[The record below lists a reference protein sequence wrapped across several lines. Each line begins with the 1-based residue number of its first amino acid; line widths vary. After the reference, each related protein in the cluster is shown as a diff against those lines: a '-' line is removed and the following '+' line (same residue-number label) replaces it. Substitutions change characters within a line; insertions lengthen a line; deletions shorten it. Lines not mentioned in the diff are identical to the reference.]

1 MPKLTWGD
9 AGTRFYESGVDKG
22 VLYVGSDPGVSW
34 SGLVSVSETV
44 SGGESKPF
52 YFDGIKYLNYSS
64 AEEYGATIE
73 AFTYP
78 DAFAECDG
86 TQIPLDGLYITHQRR
101 RSFGFSYRTRIGN
114 DTVGSEY
121 AYKIHL
127 VYNALAEPSQR
138 SNKTFSENIDP
149 NNFSWTITTRPPAI
163 DNFRRTSHIVID
175 TRLAAPDVLS
185 AIELI
190 LYGSDALPARLPTI
204 AEVFD
209 IFAASALFI
218 VTDNGDGTFTATGP
232 DYLVGMIDDTTFQIE
247 SPYAIYLDD
256 DTYTLSSSP

>member
-9 AGTRFYESGVDKG
+9 VGQRFYESGVDRG

-44 SGGESKPF
+44 IGGESKSF
-52 YFDGIKYLNYSS
+52 YFDGIKYSNTSS

-78 DAFAECDG
+78 DEFAVCDG
-86 TQIPLDGLYITHQRR
+86 TEIPLSGLYVTHQRR
-101 RSFGFSYRTRIGN
+101 RQFGFSYRTKIGN
-114 DTVGSEY
+114 DTLGADY
-121 AYKIHL
+121 GYKIHL
-127 VYNALAEPSQR
+127 VYNALAQPSQR
-138 SNKTFSENIDP
+138 ANKSISDTVDP

-163 DNFRRTSHIVID
+163 ENFRRTSHIVID
-175 TRLAAPDVLS
+175 TRLASPDVLS
-185 AIELI
+185 AIETI
-190 LYGSDALPARLPTI
+190 IYGSDAAAARLPTI

-256 DTYTLSSSP
+256 TTYTLSSSP